1 MPVTEVDS
9 GLDDVGPFN
18 RLSASQVNSFRACQ
32 RLWFY
37 EKVLKLKIKQ
47 IPVLYVGRAVES
59 AICRTLKESP
69 KLLSSSASEN
79 TLANIP
85 LTEGGKP
92 SRDNSRTWPA
102 SRILP
107 LDDSKVP
114 TSIKELEEW
123 AIQRL
128 TIHLRSSLENA
139 FQDWQRQER
148 KSGDWGD
155 VSFDYCMEMCISGLK
170 FHLAE
175 VEKCYNTIDQHT
187 LRKWLSL
194 IHISEPTRR

>member
-85 LTEGGKP
+85 LAEGGKP
-92 SRDNSRTWPA
+92 SRDNSKTWPA

-107 LDDSKVP
+107 LDDNKVP
-114 TSIKELEEW
+114 TSINELEEW

-128 TIHLRSSLENA
+128 TVHLRSSLENS

-155 VSFDYCMEMCISGLK
+155 VSFDYCM
-170 FHLAE
+170 
-175 VEKCYNTIDQHT
+175 
-187 LRKWLSL
+187 
-194 IHISEPTRR
+194 